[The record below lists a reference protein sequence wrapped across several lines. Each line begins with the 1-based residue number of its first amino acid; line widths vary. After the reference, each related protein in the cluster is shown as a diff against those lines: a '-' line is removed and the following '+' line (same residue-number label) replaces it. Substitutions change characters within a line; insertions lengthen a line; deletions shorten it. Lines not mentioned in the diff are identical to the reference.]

1 MGGNCLAALI
11 WVTQLEN
18 NLGIPAAILVQEY
31 PLVDDLDEELSTQLA
46 YLSA

>member
-1 MGGNCLAALI
+1 MIRN
-11 WVTQLEN
+11 LEN
-18 NLGIPAAILVQEY
+18 GLGIPAEILVQEY